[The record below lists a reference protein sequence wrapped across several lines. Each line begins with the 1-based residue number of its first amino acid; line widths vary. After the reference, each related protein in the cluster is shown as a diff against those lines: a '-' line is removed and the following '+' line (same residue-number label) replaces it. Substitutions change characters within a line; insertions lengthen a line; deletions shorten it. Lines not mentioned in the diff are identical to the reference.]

1 MPLSTKCFYVIVI
14 LVMFWLPV
22 NFSIDAFQES
32 LENRLLTI
40 GFYCV
45 LRRYWFFFWHFVH
58 LGITFPFFYWKLLYT
73 IAYKVI
79 KNEYIGWMF
88 FCWDTQQDRK
98 IFPAV
103 GFAFRIVKDNIAI
116 SYTFVTLHRTLP
128 MI

>member
-1 MPLSTKCFYVIVI
+1 MFLCNSNIGNV
-14 LVMFWLPV
+14 LVTSEF
-22 NFSIDAFQES
+22 
-32 LENRLLTI
+32 
-40 GFYCV
+40 
-45 LRRYWFFFWHFVH
+45 
-58 LGITFPFFYWKLLYT
+58 FFYWKLLYT

-79 KNEYIGWMF
+79 KNEYIRWMF

-116 SYTFVTLHRTLP
+116 SYTFVTPHQTLP